1 MRIAVL
7 LLALGIGGCAHTHSS
22 VNVGAGSSSGAHVSV
37 GVHGNSHALAA
48 LVVAGMFIAGAAEYA
63 RDPYPP
69 PRFSDFADWFR
80 GAPPP
85 PELDPGRRVN
95 EQDCTR
101 PIDDPAANLRCR

>member
-7 LLALGIGGCAHTHSS
+7 LLAAVIGGCAHTHSS

-37 GVHGNSHALAA
+37 GVHGDSHALAA
-48 LVVAGMFIAGAAEYA
+48 LVIAGMFIAGAAT
-63 RDPYPP
+63 
-69 PRFSDFADWFR
+69 
-80 GAPPP
+80 PPP
-85 PELDPGRRVN
+85 PELDPSRRVN